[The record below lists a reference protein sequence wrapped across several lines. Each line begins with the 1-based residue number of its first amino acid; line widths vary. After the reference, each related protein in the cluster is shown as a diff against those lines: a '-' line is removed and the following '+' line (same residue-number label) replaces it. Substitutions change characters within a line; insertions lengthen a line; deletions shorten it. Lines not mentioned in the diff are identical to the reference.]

1 MKQQILSAI
10 FITLIS
16 VTAQAEDSTII
27 PFSELDTNNDD
38 ALSATEAEALPE
50 LATQLSM
57 LDINGDGQLNRA
69 EYAVYQIPAPA
80 AGDQ

>member
-16 VTAQAEDSTII
+16 ATAQAEDSTII

-50 LATQLSM
+50 LATQLSK

-80 AGDQ
+80 AGDK

>member
-1 MKQQILSAI
+1 MKKQILSAV

-16 VTAQAEDSTII
+16 TTALAEEIAII
-27 PFSELDTNNDD
+27 PFSELDTNSDD

-57 LDINGDGQLNRA
+57 LDINGDGQLDRA

-80 AGDQ
+80 AGDK

>member
-1 MKQQILSAI
+1 MKQQILSAV

-16 VTAQAEDSTII
+16 ATALAEDSAII

-50 LATQLSM
+50 LATQLSA

-80 AGDQ
+80 AGVN

>member
-1 MKQQILSAI
+1 MKQQILSAV
-10 FITLIS
+10 FITLVS
-16 VTAQAEDSTII
+16 ATAQAEDSAII
-27 PFSELDTNNDD
+27 PFSELDINNDD
-38 ALSATEAEALPE
+38 VLSATEAEALPE

-80 AGDQ
+80 AGDK